1 MAIDVKPETEQLVN
15 EQIRRGNF
23 RSADE
28 LIVEGVSAWCEK
40 HNVAP
45 SAAARRKPRKNLA
58 DFLIESPFHGSE
70 IEIDRQRDFPRDIDL
85 R

>member
-40 HNVAP
+40 HHVPP
-45 SAAARRKPRKNLA
+45 SPAARRKPRKNLA
-58 DFLIESPFHGSE
+58 DFLLQSPFHGSE
-70 IEIDRQRDFPRDIDL
+70 LEIDRQKDYPRDIDL
-85 R
+85 T